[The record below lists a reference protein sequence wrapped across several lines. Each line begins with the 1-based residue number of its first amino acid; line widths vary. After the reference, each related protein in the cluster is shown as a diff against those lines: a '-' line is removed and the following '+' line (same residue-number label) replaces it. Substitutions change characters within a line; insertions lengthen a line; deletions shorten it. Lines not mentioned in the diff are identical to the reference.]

1 MKKML
6 LATLLSVAVASPVW
20 AADYRIDDQGAHASI
35 NFKVKHLGYSWL
47 TGRFN
52 TFSGNFSYDSANV
65 EASKIAVDIDTSS
78 VDSNH
83 AKRDKHLRSADF
95 LEVDKYPEA
104 TFVSTEFKV
113 TGDSEMIVYGDF
125 TLRGI
130 TKRIAIEA
138 TKVGEG
144 QDPWG
149 GYRAGFEGLAEID
162 MADYGFATDFGT
174 VLLELHVEGIR
185 I

>member
-1 MKKML
+1 MKKVL
-6 LATLLSVAVASPVW
+6 LATLLSAAVASPVW

-65 EASKIAVDIDTSS
+65 EASKIAVDIDTNS

-113 TGDSEMIVYGDF
+113 TGDGEMIVYGDF

-138 TKVGEG
+138 MKVGEG
-144 QDPWG
+144 EDPWG

>member
-1 MKKML
+1 MKKLL
-6 LATLLSVAVASPVW
+6 LATLFSATVMSPVW
-20 AADYRIDDQGAHASI
+20 AAEYKIDDQGAHASI

-52 TFSGNFSYDSANV
+52 TFSGNFSYDPANV
-65 EASKIAVDIDTSS
+65 EASSITVDIDTNS

-83 AKRDKHLRSADF
+83 AKRDKHLRSGDF
-95 LEVDKYPEA
+95 LEVDKFPTA
-104 TFVSTEFKV
+104 TFVSTRVDVISDE
-113 TGDSEMIVYGDF
+113 EMTVYGDF
-125 TLRGI
+125 TLRGV
-130 TKRIAIEA
+130 TKNIAIEA
-138 TKVGEG
+138 SKVGEG

-149 GYRAGFEGLAEID
+149 GYRAGFEGVTEID

>member
-6 LATLLSVAVASPVW
+6 LATLLSAAVASPVW

-52 TFSGNFSYDSANV
+52 TFSGNFSYDPANV
-65 EASKIAVDIDTSS
+65 EASSISVGIDTNS

-95 LEVDKYPEA
+95 LEVDKYPDA

-113 TGDSEMIVYGDF
+113 TGDGEMTVYGDF

-138 TKVGEG
+138 SKVGEG
-144 QDPWG
+144 NDPWG

-174 VLLELHVEGIR
+174 VMLELHVEGIR

>member
-6 LATLLSVAVASPVW
+6 LATLLSAAVASPVW

-52 TFSGNFSYDSANV
+52 TFSGNFSYDPANV
-65 EASKIAVDIDTSS
+65 EASIINVDIDTNSI
-78 VDSNH
+78 DSNH

-113 TGDSEMIVYGDF
+113 TGEGEMMVYGDF
-125 TLRGI
+125 TLRGV

-138 TKVGEG
+138 SKVGEG
-144 QDPWG
+144 NDPWG

-174 VLLELHVEGIR
+174 VMLELHVEGIR

>member
-1 MKKML
+1 MKKLL
-6 LATLLSVAVASPVW
+6 LATLFSAAVASPAW
-20 AADYRIDDQGAHASI
+20 AADYNIDDQGAHASI

-52 TFSGNFSYDSANV
+52 TFSGKFSYDPANV
-65 EASKIAVDIDTSS
+65 EASTVVVDIDTNS

-95 LEVDKYPEA
+95 LEVEKFPA
-104 TFVSTEFKV
+104 AKFVSTRVEAN
-113 TGDSEMIVYGDF
+113 GDDEMTVYGDF
-125 TLRGI
+125 TLRGV
-130 TKRIAIEA
+130 TKNIAIEA
-138 TKVGEG
+138 SKVGEG
-144 QDPWG
+144 KDPWG
-149 GYRAGFEGLAEID
+149 GYRAGFEGVTEID

>member
-1 MKKML
+1 MKKLM
-6 LATLLSVAVASPVW
+6 LATMLSAAVASPVW

-52 TFSGNFSYDSANV
+52 TFSGNFSYDPANV
-65 EASKIAVDIDTSS
+65 EASVISVDIDTNSI
-78 VDSNH
+78 DSNH

-95 LEVDKYPEA
+95 LEVEKYPDA
-104 TFVSTEFKV
+104 KFVSTKV
-113 TGDSEMIVYGDF
+113 EVNGEDSMTVYGDF
-125 TLRGI
+125 TLRGV
-130 TKRIAIEA
+130 TKNIAIDA
-138 TKVGEG
+138 SKVGEG
-144 QDPWG
+144 KDPWG
-149 GYRAGFEGLAEID
+149 GYRAGFEGVAEID

-174 VLLELHVEGIR
+174 VMLELHVEGIR

>member
-1 MKKML
+1 MKKVL
-6 LATLLSVAVASPVW
+6 LATLLSAAVASPVW

-113 TGDSEMIVYGDF
+113 TGDGEMIVYGDF

>member
-1 MKKML
+1 MKKVL
-6 LATLLSVAVASPVW
+6 LATLLSAAVASPVW

-65 EASKIAVDIDTSS
+65 EASKIAVDIDTNS

-113 TGDSEMIVYGDF
+113 TGDGEMIVYGDF

>member
-1 MKKML
+1 MKKVL
-6 LATLLSVAVASPVW
+6 LATLLSAVVASPVW

-113 TGDSEMIVYGDF
+113 TGDGEMIVYGDF

>member
-6 LATLLSVAVASPVW
+6 LATLLSAAVASPVW

-52 TFSGNFSYDSANV
+52 TFSGNFSYDPANV
-65 EASKIAVDIDTSS
+65 EASSISVDIDTNSI
-78 VDSNH
+78 DSNH

-113 TGDSEMIVYGDF
+113 TGEGEMMVYGDF
-125 TLRGI
+125 TLRGV

-138 TKVGEG
+138 SKVGEG
-144 QDPWG
+144 NDPWG

-174 VLLELHVEGIR
+174 VMLELHVEGIR

>member
-1 MKKML
+1 MKKFIVS
-6 LATLLSVAVASPVW
+6 TLLSFALVSPAW
-20 AADYRIDDQGAHASI
+20 AAEYQIDDQGAYASI

-52 TFSGNFSYDSANV
+52 TFSGNFSYDSANA
-65 EASKIAVDIDTSS
+65 EASKINVDIDTKSI
-78 VDSNH
+78 DSNH

-95 LEVDKYPEA
+95 LEVDKYPTA
-104 TFVSTEFKV
+104 KFTSTSVKLNDD
-113 TGDSEMIVYGDF
+113 GSMLVYGDF
-125 TLRGI
+125 TLRGV
-130 TKRIAIEA
+130 TKNIAIQA
-138 TKVGEG
+138 SKVGEG
-144 QDPWG
+144 KDPWG

-162 MADYGFATDFGT
+162 MADYGFATDFGK

>member
-6 LATLLSVAVASPVW
+6 LATLLSAAVASPVW

-52 TFSGNFSYDSANV
+52 TFSGNFSYDPANV
-65 EASKIAVDIDTSS
+65 EASSINVDIDTNSI
-78 VDSNH
+78 DSNH

-113 TGDSEMIVYGDF
+113 TGEGEMMVYGDF
-125 TLRGI
+125 TLRGV

-138 TKVGEG
+138 SKVGEG
-144 QDPWG
+144 NDPWG

-174 VLLELHVEGIR
+174 VMLELHVEGIR